1 MLKNKINKPLFAV
14 LFTLV
19 LALNIYSTIYPQH
32 INKIIATFTPIPL
45 LVISYFNRTKTPNYL
60 YMLSF
65 LFMYLG
71 ATFYILKIEYMFNL
85 SLFVYTVGLGIY
97 IKIIV
102 DKIDFYKQHIILFLL
117 ISFVLLAYPA
127 CLFIKNVSV
136 PDFLSVL
143 IYGLTILLFFY
154 TTALLVI
161 QKGSSTKNTFAL
173 IASGLYIV
181 STVGS
186 GFLMFVKPKPLALEI
201 ITVTSFWVSHLFM
214 NLYMILRDKRVS
226 LNKF

>member
-1 MLKNKINKPLFAV
+1 MPKNKIDKPLFVV

-19 LALNIYSTIYPQH
+19 LFLNIYSIIYPQH
-32 INKIIATFTPIPL
+32 FNKIIATFTPIPL
-45 LVISYFNRTKTPNYL
+45 LIVSYYNRIKPPNYL
-60 YMLSF
+60 YMISF

-71 ATFYILKIEYMFNL
+71 ATFYILKIEYMFNM
-85 SLFVYTVGLGIY
+85 SLFVYTIGLGIY
-97 IKIIV
+97 IKIIM
-102 DKIDFYKQHIILFLL
+102 DKIEFGKKHIILFLVFL
-117 ISFVLLAYPA
+117 LVILAYPA
-127 CLFIKNVSV
+127 YFFIKNVSV

-161 QKGSSTKNTFAL
+161 QKGSSTKNTFSL
-173 IASGLYIV
+173 IASGLYIF

-186 GFLMFVKPKPLALEI
+186 GFLMLIKPKPLALEI
-201 ITVTSFWVSHLFM
+201 ITVTSFWISHLFM

-226 LNKF
+226 LK